1 MKAIFVSVSGKEN
14 IERAYKKETREILE
28 QRYQFE
34 EGIYDLETI
43 NEKRFQD
50 VEIIFSTWGMLKLT
64 AAEAKQYFPNL
75 KAIFYAAGSVQEFAS
90 DFMANGVK
98 IFSAFQANAIPVA
111 EFTIAQIILAN
122 KGYFLSQLLYKRG
135 EFDKASRFSRSLPGT
150 WGDRV
155 GIIGVGAVGKKV
167 IELLK
172 PFHLKI
178 LVFDPYLP
186 EKDRIAMGVESVSLD
201 KIFSSCLC
209 ISNHLANN
217 EKTKGMLDYKYFSQ
231 MRENAVFINTGR
243 GAQVVEEDL
252 VRALRESPERTAL
265 LDVTYPEPVLP
276 DHPFYKLDNIFI
288 SPHIA
293 GSLGDEIGRMGAYM
307 LAASTAFTDKKPLIY
322 EVTEGMLAT
331 MA

>member
-1 MKAIFVSVSGKEN
+1 MKAIFVSVSGREN
-14 IERAYKKETREILE
+14 IERAYKKETRELLE
-28 QRYQFE
+28 NRYHFE
-34 EGIYDLETI
+34 NGIYDSQTI
-43 NEKRFQD
+43 KENRFQD
-50 VEIIFSTWGMLKLT
+50 VEIIFSTWGMLNLT
-64 AAEAKQYFPNL
+64 AAEAKKYFPNL
-75 KAIFYAAGSVQEFAS
+75 KAIFYAAGSVQDFAPG
-90 DFMANGVK
+90 FIANGVK

-122 KGYFLSQLLYKRG
+122 KGYFISQLFYKRG
-135 EFDKASRFSRSLPGT
+135 EFDKASKFSRSLPGT
-150 WGDRV
+150 WGESV
-155 GIIGVGAVGKKV
+155 GILGAGAVGKKV

-172 PFHLKI
+172 PFNLKI
-178 LVFDPYLP
+178 LVFDPYLS
-186 EKDRIAMGVESVSLD
+186 ESDRLNLGVESVSLD
-201 KIFSSCLC
+201 EIFSGCLC

-217 EKTKGMLDYKYFSQ
+217 DKTKGMLNYKYFSQ

-276 DHPFYKLDNIFI
+276 NHSFYKLDNVFL

-307 LAASTAFTDKKPLIY
+307 LAASTAFSDKQPLIY
-322 EVTEGMLAT
+322 EVTEEMLAT